1 LGMYFMVTNYIF
13 YVKKTKYLSYVTISS
28 GAINIA
34 LLLLFIPIYGIYGAA
49 LAFSIAN
56 LSQFLFTWLVSAK
69 VCRMPWALWR
79 V

>member
-1 LGMYFMVTNYIF
+1 MYFMVAHYIY

-28 GAINIA
+28 GAINVA
-34 LLLLFIPIYGIYGAA
+34 LLLSFIPIYGIYGAA

-56 LSQFLFTWLVSAK
+56 LCQFLFTWLVSAK
-69 VCRMPWALWR
+69 VYSMPWALWR